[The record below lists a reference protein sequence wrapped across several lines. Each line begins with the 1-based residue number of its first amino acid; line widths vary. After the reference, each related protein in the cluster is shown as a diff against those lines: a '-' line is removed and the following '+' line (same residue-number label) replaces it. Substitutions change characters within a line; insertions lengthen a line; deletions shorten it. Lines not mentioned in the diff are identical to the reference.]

1 YLWGRDLLVAPIV
14 EQGARLRRLYLPA
27 GSWYDCWTNK
37 KISGGRWLER
47 SVDLGTLPLYV
58 RAGAIVPLDPVRQYT
73 GQPVSEPTTL
83 NVYSGTDG
91 EFVLYDDD
99 GVSLD
104 YLQNRAVWTRI
115 RWDERRRVLS
125 LEPDARS
132 KMEASRLRRFEIELV
147 PEDLRRTVEYRGRK
161 VKVSFPKKNAE

>member
-1 YLWGRDLLVAPIV
+1 LYLHYPKDSEAVKLGDEYLWGRDLLVAPIV
-14 EQGARLRRLYLPA
+14 EQGASLRRLYLPA
-27 GSWYDCWTNK
+27 GTWHDWWTNE
-37 KISGGRWLER
+37 KIAGGRWLER
-47 SVDLGTLPLYV
+47 KVDLETLPLYV

-73 GQPVSEPTTL
+73 AQPVSEATTL

-115 RWDERRRVLS
+115 RWDERQRILS
-125 LEPDARS
+125 LESDARS
-132 KMEASRLRRFEIELV
+132 KMVTSWLRKFEVSLV
-147 PEDLRRTVEYRGRK
+147 
-161 VKVSFPKKNAE
+161 